1 MALMNL
7 QEACPKLLKPSQVV
21 QYCFYVWRV
30 RIMALTETVLVFLQ
44 SLCAKVFGLWE
55 SL

>member
-1 MALMNL
+1 MNL
-7 QEACPKLLKPSQVV
+7 QAACSKLLKPSQVV
-21 QYCFYVWRV
+21 QYCLYVWMV
-30 RIMALTETVLVFLQ
+30 RIMALTKTVLVFLQ